1 MRILQIIID
10 PIIAGEPLSQRYGV
24 MNVKSLHNNVLK
36 ILSSI
41 SGESM
46 PIVRTEY
53 NAYIPTKQSGFL
65 YTTRDYEEV
74 INNIAH
80 PINPT

>member
-10 PIIAGEPLSQRYGV
+10 PIIAGKPLTQRYGA
-24 MNVKSLHNNVLK
+24 NVKSLHNNVLR
-36 ILSSI
+36 ILSYL